1 MNDKIRLG
9 LFAASAIAALSLS
22 ACKTTDE
29 AAQDSA
35 PPAAEAAPAP
45 TDAVKTQTVAS
56 PEEGG
61 AVSRAPMAATGSPSF
76 RRSSEPALI
85 LSAITGVF

>member
-45 TDAVKTQTVAS
+45 QPAPTDARPTNATSAT
-56 PEEGG
+56 P
-61 AVSRAPMAATGSPSF
+61 AATP
-76 RRSSEPALI
+76 
-85 LSAITGVF
+85 

>member
-1 MNDKIRLG
+1 MQSFAAEQGRPNPKRGPISINDKIRLG

-45 TDAVKTQTVAS
+45 TDASSMPPADDTS
-56 PEEGG
+56 MP
-61 AVSRAPMAATGSPSF
+61 APT
-76 RRSSEPALI
+76 SSSTPM
-85 LSAITGVF
+85 TTP